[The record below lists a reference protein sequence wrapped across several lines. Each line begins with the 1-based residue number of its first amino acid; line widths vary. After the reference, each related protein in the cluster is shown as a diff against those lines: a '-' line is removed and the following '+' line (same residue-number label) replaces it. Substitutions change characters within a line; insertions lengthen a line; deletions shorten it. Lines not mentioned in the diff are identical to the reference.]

1 MATTNAQAHDLWKK
15 AVDSLDPQVIA
26 GLDPAKTGMRDI
38 VTAVFRVAQTKRDES
53 VKKRWRISR
62 RGKQD
67 IIVRDVMEKIVFWI
81 ERFKDVGDN
90 AVQYDPGHAA
100 IPWAAIRFVLQA
112 AVNYTEVERDILEG
126 IELVTRLLASFR
138 EVEKIYLGAGV
149 LVELQDALVYAYAT
163 ILETLAEAVKYL
175 SQAKKIHG
183 LKAPFQVA
191 GGENIKKLLD
201 RECQV
206 LRFTRL
212 VDGQRLLDVSTKVS
226 RTAELSAITDKV
238 VEGQKYQTI
247 LSWLSATKYLEHHD
261 EQRKLRTPG
270 TGTWLLQHA
279 EYVSWQQESSSS
291 ILIVHGISGC
301 GKTILSSLVID
312 ECRSGQTPIHT
323 PVPLAFFYCSASTS
337 EPDRR
342 NAASVLRSLVRQLT
356 IAASRYPRIHSAVLA
371 VYDGKVEAA
380 KLHGFDLN
388 PLHVYECEDLVVAAL
403 EDNPGT
409 LIIDGLDEMDDP
421 HDLLDSLKSICTKAR
436 NVVKIMITTRNSSQI
451 KHKIP
456 NARMVQITHAENSL
470 DVERFITMELD
481 QFALR
486 RKISLDTRTKLV
498 ESLVSGSGEMFQWA
512 KLQLSQLQAS
522 KQLAMEQDLADQ
534 LSKLAKS
541 TLDELYSTIFEV
553 LLDSGD
559 VTREIVTHAF
569 SWILYAQEPLTV
581 EALLEATA
589 TGSGR
594 HELTPKGIL
603 DICRGFIHVDSQSRI
618 VRFDHQSVRSFLQ
631 SQLLFLPQQ
640 AQTLIALSC
649 LRIFKEPP
657 FDDPID
663 LNPTRRPYDYALLY
677 FGHHVSSLDANLIHD
692 STMRSIENFLFA
704 QSETGLYTTIWLE
717 HARRAYDF
725 LPRSHAQNSA
735 MDFITSESS
744 SPLFPICAFD
754 MIYILRERT
763 WPLAFDW
770 DQRNKNG
777 YTALYAAS
785 YFGHAEI
792 VKFLLDHHVDPNIE
806 CGRLGSALQCAA
818 YRGHDDVVRV
828 LLGRGADP
836 KLKRH
841 FESAID
847 AACKGNNEEVV
858 VTLLQSGFNIN
869 SQDEYDSVES
879 EIAKAGLAQAMAE
892 LQRHPLSAKVTHG
905 RNVQLAAQMIA
916 SGEVNGL
923 NYLLRKSTTA
933 DIIPSGSLT
942 ISSLHGHEK
951 MTTFLIDQGVS
962 VNEAGELGTPLRCAS
977 IKGHNNICNILLS
990 RGANV
995 DENGPFGSALH
1006 AASMRGH
1013 LHTAKLLLNF
1023 GADVNVRGGHYGT
1036 PLQAAAYHGH
1046 TELVHLLLAAKASVH
1061 ATGFS
1066 KDAIHAAVEG
1076 GRHGVVQLF
1085 LDAGFQPAAPIVYR
1099 EPARMMRILPPNVLR
1114 DSSPRRWKLPPDSV
1128 PIVDPFD
1135 PSTGVPAYSASW
1147 FRKRDERG
1155 SYDVMKMSPMEVR
1168 TLNQKEN
1175 NYVLEAASALGHRD
1189 AVAIILAEK
1198 SLRFEKDT
1206 PQFALATA
1214 CRRGHLGVVEELTS
1228 EKYLIEF
1235 DLHEALH
1242 EAALGGNNDV
1252 VRKLLDRLIEQGNPP
1267 NLFESTLMAAM
1278 PDSPHVFAET
1288 LQRTKLVLS
1297 RPDTR
1302 ILLSQCPPKAAD
1314 TDADWAEMDNATPA
1328 EIPMFT
1334 PESVTKAFKR
1344 ACDIGSSTVASRIYS
1359 LIDPTPIS
1367 TPQLVR
1373 RTRAAA
1379 QDGHTELLHF
1389 LLSKCVKSDLEKHMH
1404 NMICLAAGDGMLEV
1418 MIVLLSWDA
1427 RRQLQTLTTALAVG
1441 AQNGHEKVCAYLI
1454 SQGADP
1460 AQSVRV
1466 PERSRLATKR
1476 RRSLAARVFSD
1487 RKISASGSDPESES
1501 DDGSDSASNFA
1512 PLEPKNVKHDGD
1524 AVQVCLSGYKRFR
1537 NRHRSYRRS
1546 SKFDCGSSRHVQDE
1560 AAQTRTLR
1568 VLLGSMFSFD
1578 ERHWSHKVCTAAQ
1591 FCPPAALEILLE
1603 KDVSGRSAMDN
1614 KSALQFAVIRKRWN
1628 HSIMQR
1634 LLQAGADQDLEESDL
1649 RTLLASALAQFDN
1662 SSGSAGRFHRESSLF
1677 PAVRSLDELFV
1688 TGCGA
1693 VVEYLLGRLP
1703 FEDASSS
1710 GYDVLL
1716 QTAAAA
1722 GRLGLV
1728 ELLIARNI
1736 DVNATGSHYG
1746 TALQAACRF
1755 GHTSVAEVLLK
1766 AGAAPNL
1773 IQGEHCTALRAA
1785 VMCGSL
1791 PTVLLLLKFQA
1802 DTTLTGPC
1810 WRAGDL
1816 QPTALYLA
1824 VRNKRADIVSVL
1836 LDAGASVEDAHNE
1849 EYLPKILVSAC
1860 DWGECSVVR
1869 RLIDAGANLR
1879 GSYTGRRCNGI
1890 THTSVIHAAIS
1901 CGHHDVVQL
1910 LIACGLDLTV
1920 ALPAA
1925 VESGI
1930 PGDSDD
1936 SVESD
1941 ASNESD
1947 ESNDLLTFAIS
1958 HSQNTAIINTLLQ
1971 HLPLGR
1977 DTMLLRASKAAIEH
1991 NLVSTL
1997 AQLLDA
2003 VWDAKSVSILM
2014 DLVRT
2019 ACRTPHESILE
2030 LLFDHLFTF
2039 DNEPDL
2045 SSALAL
2051 IDIREVRGE
2060 LFDSWLC
2067 FVPYTA
2073 ELFVEACIRGDL
2085 DLVQR
2090 GIDVGHKPDSTDKW
2104 ARSPLHLAAAQGRTS
2119 VVQRLLETGVDVNRA
2134 HARYGTALVTAL
2146 EGLSADKL
2154 KDRSTEESDRS
2165 YAAELAA
2172 LESLKCDFIYAD
2184 FTHMEW
2190 LCMSKRY
2197 VPFKRPRR
2205 YRASEK
2211 EYAKTIGLLLSN
2223 GARVE
2228 NSPGRFGTAL
2238 TLAAFAG
2245 LDLFDLLLTHGAKV
2259 HVTGGILGSPL
2270 SAAVDQGHMNIVD
2283 RLLGMVKSSGYCPDP
2298 GNADLHRACEIG
2310 DPTLVSKLLNLGHKP
2325 GTTDKNGKTALQI
2338 SLDELG
2344 KNAFNFV
2351 FDKLKSSSKTPSD
2364 HERIVRLLIDADE
2377 RPMLSTSEM
2386 DQMVAVTNLTDSALQ
2401 SMLMDRIVASMKQAR
2416 DSEKSFIRLIRSQ
2429 NRNIL
2434 QRILDK
2440 KAILSITTAMLASAY
2455 DVDTL
2460 AMLLE
2465 YDPSYVVTSATIDAV
2480 QTGRNRDDTKEMTE
2494 MLLLRSPSLQLTE
2507 SQVCRALAAKFSYRR
2522 YSQHEKPRLLD
2533 LMFTRN
2539 PDFRVTQEM
2548 LETVRDPTDLA
2559 VLLAHVVPGKHVV
2572 TDHLLTALA
2581 HDHEEELLRMFLDF
2595 EPTAKVSS
2603 EIAQQFF
2610 GRCELDT
2617 VECLLDHDK
2626 SIFMLPE
2633 NVSSVIDSVDNS
2645 YDRDH
2650 CRLVEILQKHPGQY
2664 EMTQYVK
2671 TMTVDSLF
2679 RQHSEKHLKDMY
2691 YKLASWTEAKEQ
2703 SREVTEVP

>member
-1 MATTNAQAHDLWKK
+1 
-15 AVDSLDPQVIA
+15 
-26 GLDPAKTGMRDI
+26 
-38 VTAVFRVAQTKRDES
+38 
-53 VKKRWRISR
+53 
-62 RGKQD
+62 
-67 IIVRDVMEKIVFWI
+67 
-81 ERFKDVGDN
+81 
-90 AVQYDPGHAA
+90 
-100 IPWAAIRFVLQA
+100 
-112 AVNYTEVERDILEG
+112 
-126 IELVTRLLASFR
+126 
-138 EVEKIYLGAGV
+138 
-149 LVELQDALVYAYAT
+149 
-163 ILETLAEAVKYL
+163 
-175 SQAKKIHG
+175 
-183 LKAPFQVA
+183 
-191 GGENIKKLLD
+191 
-201 RECQV
+201 
-206 LRFTRL
+206 
-212 VDGQRLLDVSTKVS
+212 
-226 RTAELSAITDKV
+226 
-238 VEGQKYQTI
+238 
-247 LSWLSATKYLEHHD
+247 
-261 EQRKLRTPG
+261 
-270 TGTWLLQHA
+270 
-279 EYVSWQQESSSS
+279 
-291 ILIVHGISGC
+291 
-301 GKTILSSLVID
+301 
-312 ECRSGQTPIHT
+312 
-323 PVPLAFFYCSASTS
+323 
-337 EPDRR
+337 
-342 NAASVLRSLVRQLT
+342 
-356 IAASRYPRIHSAVLA
+356 
-371 VYDGKVEAA
+371 
-380 KLHGFDLN
+380 
-388 PLHVYECEDLVVAAL
+388 
-403 EDNPGT
+403 
-409 LIIDGLDEMDDP
+409 
-421 HDLLDSLKSICTKAR
+421 
-436 NVVKIMITTRNSSQI
+436 
-451 KHKIP
+451 
-456 NARMVQITHAENSL
+456 
-470 DVERFITMELD
+470 
-481 QFALR
+481 
-486 RKISLDTRTKLV
+486 
-498 ESLVSGSGEMFQWA
+498 
-512 KLQLSQLQAS
+512 
-522 KQLAMEQDLADQ
+522 
-534 LSKLAKS
+534 
-541 TLDELYSTIFEV
+541 
-553 LLDSGD
+553 
-559 VTREIVTHAF
+559 
-569 SWILYAQEPLTV
+569 
-581 EALLEATA
+581 
-589 TGSGR
+589 
-594 HELTPKGIL
+594 
-603 DICRGFIHVDSQSRI
+603 
-618 VRFDHQSVRSFLQ
+618 
-631 SQLLFLPQQ
+631 
-640 AQTLIALSC
+640 
-649 LRIFKEPP
+649 
-657 FDDPID
+657 
-663 LNPTRRPYDYALLY
+663 
-677 FGHHVSSLDANLIHD
+677 
-692 STMRSIENFLFA
+692 
-704 QSETGLYTTIWLE
+704 
-717 HARRAYDF
+717 
-725 LPRSHAQNSA
+725 
-735 MDFITSESS
+735 
-744 SPLFPICAFD
+744 
-754 MIYILRERT
+754 
-763 WPLAFDW
+763 
-770 DQRNKNG
+770 
-777 YTALYAAS
+777 
-785 YFGHAEI
+785 
-792 VKFLLDHHVDPNIE
+792 
-806 CGRLGSALQCAA
+806 
-818 YRGHDDVVRV
+818 
-828 LLGRGADP
+828 
-836 KLKRH
+836 
-841 FESAID
+841 
-847 AACKGNNEEVV
+847 
-858 VTLLQSGFNIN
+858 
-869 SQDEYDSVES
+869 
-879 EIAKAGLAQAMAE
+879 
-892 LQRHPLSAKVTHG
+892 
-905 RNVQLAAQMIA
+905 
-916 SGEVNGL
+916 
-923 NYLLRKSTTA
+923 
-933 DIIPSGSLT
+933 
-942 ISSLHGHEK
+942 
-951 MTTFLIDQGVS
+951 
-962 VNEAGELGTPLRCAS
+962 
-977 IKGHNNICNILLS
+977 
-990 RGANV
+990 
-995 DENGPFGSALH
+995 
-1006 AASMRGH
+1006 
-1013 LHTAKLLLNF
+1013 
-1023 GADVNVRGGHYGT
+1023 
-1036 PLQAAAYHGH
+1036 
-1046 TELVHLLLAAKASVH
+1046 
-1061 ATGFS
+1061 
-1066 KDAIHAAVEG
+1066 
-1076 GRHGVVQLF
+1076 
-1085 LDAGFQPAAPIVYR
+1085 
-1099 EPARMMRILPPNVLR
+1099 
-1114 DSSPRRWKLPPDSV
+1114 
-1128 PIVDPFD
+1128 
-1135 PSTGVPAYSASW
+1135 
-1147 FRKRDERG
+1147 
-1155 SYDVMKMSPMEVR
+1155 
-1168 TLNQKEN
+1168 
-1175 NYVLEAASALGHRD
+1175 
-1189 AVAIILAEK
+1189 
-1198 SLRFEKDT
+1198 
-1206 PQFALATA
+1206 
-1214 CRRGHLGVVEELTS
+1214 
-1228 EKYLIEF
+1228 
-1235 DLHEALH
+1235 
-1242 EAALGGNNDV
+1242 
-1252 VRKLLDRLIEQGNPP
+1252 
-1267 NLFESTLMAAM
+1267 
-1278 PDSPHVFAET
+1278 
-1288 LQRTKLVLS
+1288 
-1297 RPDTR
+1297 
-1302 ILLSQCPPKAAD
+1302 
-1314 TDADWAEMDNATPA
+1314 
-1328 EIPMFT
+1328 
-1334 PESVTKAFKR
+1334 
-1344 ACDIGSSTVASRIYS
+1344 
-1359 LIDPTPIS
+1359 
-1367 TPQLVR
+1367 
-1373 RTRAAA
+1373 
-1379 QDGHTELLHF
+1379 
-1389 LLSKCVKSDLEKHMH
+1389 
-1404 NMICLAAGDGMLEV
+1404 
-1418 MIVLLSWDA
+1418 
-1427 RRQLQTLTTALAVG
+1427 
-1441 AQNGHEKVCAYLI
+1441 
-1454 SQGADP
+1454 
-1460 AQSVRV
+1460 
-1466 PERSRLATKR
+1466 
-1476 RRSLAARVFSD
+1476 
-1487 RKISASGSDPESES
+1487 
-1501 DDGSDSASNFA
+1501 
-1512 PLEPKNVKHDGD
+1512 
-1524 AVQVCLSGYKRFR
+1524 
-1537 NRHRSYRRS
+1537 
-1546 SKFDCGSSRHVQDE
+1546 
-1560 AAQTRTLR
+1560 
-1568 VLLGSMFSFD
+1568 
-1578 ERHWSHKVCTAAQ
+1578 
-1591 FCPPAALEILLE
+1591 
-1603 KDVSGRSAMDN
+1603 
-1614 KSALQFAVIRKRWN
+1614 
-1628 HSIMQR
+1628 
-1634 LLQAGADQDLEESDL
+1634 
-1649 RTLLASALAQFDN
+1649 
-1662 SSGSAGRFHRESSLF
+1662 
-1677 PAVRSLDELFV
+1677 
-1688 TGCGA
+1688 
-1693 VVEYLLGRLP
+1693 
-1703 FEDASSS
+1703 
-1710 GYDVLL
+1710 
-1716 QTAAAA
+1716 
-1722 GRLGLV
+1722 
-1728 ELLIARNI
+1728 
-1736 DVNATGSHYG
+1736 
-1746 TALQAACRF
+1746 
-1755 GHTSVAEVLLK
+1755 
-1766 AGAAPNL
+1766 
-1773 IQGEHCTALRAA
+1773 
-1785 VMCGSL
+1785 
-1791 PTVLLLLKFQA
+1791 VLLLLKFQA